1 MSNNTKIFS
10 EAIAEAKAIRETA
23 MANAKLALE
32 EAFAPRIQEMMSD
45 KLEALAEKEEIER
58 TSDLYGVLAPY
69 GTEEEI
75 DAYVKKVRNNPKY
88 HGWYADDMIEDFKNF
103 IQRKSDLY
111 GVLAPYG
118 TEEEIDAYVKKVR
131 NNPKYHG
138 WYADDMIEDF
148 KYFIQDKMDSAL
160 EEEEVPENPEDYR
173 KNLVTE
179 EDEELDLEELL
190 SELESLEEGEKE
202 EMEEAKENSF
212 TFNYNT
218 DDDVEY
224 IQDVLDRA
232 GVDAIAKPGIDSEE
246 MVVKAFNAMELRK
259 AKKAIES
266 AGFEI
271 NESASKGASKMKE
284 NTIFEAEDE
293 DEVGEITVDELKD
306 IIRDVIAD
314 VMGGESE
321 KDVEGEEEG
330 EEMASEDDL
339 ELEEILAEIE
349 ALGEEK
355 SSDDESSMKYKAKEK
370 ELEEA
375 MNTIATLRSELNE
388 VNLLNAKLLYV
399 NKLFKAKNLNE
410 SQKIKV
416 INAFDRAETVRE
428 AKNVY
433 DTLNESLSTEKA
445 KSQIKESLS
454 FASKPAGMAP
464 NRQPIV
470 ENDDFVKRMQKI
482 AGII

>member
-45 KLEALAEKEEIER
+45 KLEALAE
-58 TSDLYGVLAPY
+58 
-69 GTEEEI
+69 EEEMEEG
-75 DAYVKKVRNNPKY
+75 YEKK
-88 HGWYADDMIEDFKNF
+88 
-103 IQRKSDLY
+103 L
-111 GVLAPYG
+111 
-118 TEEEIDAYVKKVR
+118 
-131 NNPKYHG
+131 
-138 WYADDMIEDF
+138 
-148 KYFIQDKMDSAL
+148 
-160 EEEEVPENPEDYR
+160 
-173 KNLVTE
+173 
-179 EDEELDLEELL
+179 DEELEEGSKENMEEISLEELL
-190 SELESLEEGEKE
+190 SELESLEEEHAEPDADNFGGESDNDADNQ
-202 EMEEAKENSF
+202 MEE
-212 TFNYNT
+212 
-218 DDDVEY
+218 
-224 IQDVLDRA
+224 
-232 GVDAIAKPGIDSEE
+232 
-246 MVVKAFNAMELRK
+246 NA
-259 AKKAIES
+259 
-266 AGFEI
+266 
-271 NESASKGASKMKE
+271 
-284 NTIFEAEDE
+284 IFEAEDE

-306 IIRDVIAD
+306 IIRDIMAD

-321 KDVEGEEEG
+321 EDVEGEEEGEGEEG

-355 SSDDESSMKYKAKEK
+355 SSDDEASMKYEAKEK

-410 SQKIKV
+410 SQKVKV

>member
-58 TSDLYGVLAPY
+58 T
-69 GTEEEI
+69 
-75 DAYVKKVRNNPKY
+75 
-88 HGWYADDMIEDFKNF
+88 
-103 IQRKSDLY
+103 SDLY

>member
-1 MSNNTKIFS
+1 MSNNTKIFN

-45 KLEALAEKEEIER
+45 KLKALAEEEEETER

-75 DAYVKKVRNNPKY
+75 DAYVEKVRNNPEY
-88 HGWYADDMIEDFKNF
+88 HG
-103 IQRKSDLY
+103 R
-111 GVLAPYG
+111 
-118 TEEEIDAYVKKVR
+118 YV
-131 NNPKYHG
+131 
-138 WYADDMIEDF
+138 DDMIEDF

-160 EEEEVPENPEDYR
+160 EEEN
-173 KNLVTE
+173 
-179 EDEELDLEELL
+179 EELDLEELL

-218 DDDVEY
+218 DDDDVEY
-224 IQDVLDRA
+224 IQGILDRA

-271 NESASKGASKMKE
+271 NGSASKGANKMEE

-321 KDVEGEEEG
+321 EDAEGEEEG

-355 SSDDESSMKYKAKEK
+355 SSDDELSMKYEAKEK

-454 FASKPAGMAP
+454 FASKPAGVAP

>member
-32 EAFAPRIQEMMSD
+32 EAFAPRIQEMMTD
-45 KLEALAEKEEIER
+45 KLEALAEEEMEEMKEEGLEE
-58 TSDLYGVLAPY
+58 GNAEVA
-69 GTEEEI
+69 EEI
-75 DAYVKKVRNNPKY
+75 
-88 HGWYADDMIEDFKNF
+88 
-103 IQRKSDLY
+103 S
-111 GVLAPYG
+111 
-118 TEEEIDAYVKKVR
+118 
-131 NNPKYHG
+131 
-138 WYADDMIEDF
+138 
-148 KYFIQDKMDSAL
+148 
-160 EEEEVPENPEDYR
+160 
-173 KNLVTE
+173 
-179 EDEELDLEELL
+179 LEELL
-190 SELESLEEGEKE
+190 AELEGLEEGHAEPDADNAGGPSDNDADNK
-202 EMEEAKENSF
+202 ME
-212 TFNYNT
+212 
-218 DDDVEY
+218 
-224 IQDVLDRA
+224 
-232 GVDAIAKPGIDSEE
+232 
-246 MVVKAFNAMELRK
+246 
-259 AKKAIES
+259 
-266 AGFEI
+266 
-271 NESASKGASKMKE
+271 E
-284 NTIFEAEDE
+284 NTITEAEDE

-306 IIRDVIAD
+306 IIRDIMAD
-314 VMGGESE
+314 VMAGEGAEEEESEEEGGE
-321 KDVEGEEEG
+321 EGEEE
-330 EEMASEDDL
+330 MSAEDDL

-355 SSDDESSMKYKAKEK
+355 SSDDEPSMKYEAKEK

-433 DTLNESLSTEKA
+433 DTLSESLTTEKA